1 MLLPE
6 VKEFK
11 MTDTKLHIMWELKED
26 QQRILAPAAG
36 YYSERPQ
43 TGAFLIGG
51 SFVGKLKI
59 LNLYYDLHLP
69 ADVYGQVW
77 AEEKADLVIP
87 VEYGQELFRLNPER
101 SLFDK
106 RITVTEVESKIKEVE
121 TGIPEEGFV
130 VTAFTNGIFYAKPSP
145 DAPPFVSPGQEI
157 EKGKALGL
165 IEVMKTFNHIIFQ
178 GTEKSH
184 KGKIKKIY
192 VKDSQEVKQGEPLFL
207 IEEI

>member
-1 MLLPE
+1 MPWLE
-6 VKEFK
+6 VKEFN
-11 MTDTKLHIMWELKED
+11 MTDTKLSIIFEMKED
-26 QQRILAPAAG
+26 QQKILAPATG
-36 YYSERPQ
+36 YYSGRPQ

-59 LNLYYDLHLP
+59 LNRYYDLHLP
-69 ADVYGQVW
+69 GDIYGQVW
-77 AEEKADLVIP
+77 ADEKADLVIP

-106 RITVTEVESKIKEVE
+106 QITVTEVESQIKEAGAAV
-121 TGIPEEGFV
+121 PEEGFV
-130 VTAFTNGIFYAKPSP
+130 VMAFTNGIFYAKPSP
-145 DAPPFVSPGQEI
+145 DAPPFVSLGQEI

-178 GTEKSH
+178 GTDNSD

-192 VKDSQEVKQGEPLFL
+192 VNDSQEVKQGEPLFL
-207 IEEI
+207 IE

>member
-1 MLLPE
+1 MT
-6 VKEFK
+6 
-11 MTDTKLHIMWELKED
+11 MTDTQLPIMSELSED

-59 LNLYYDLHLP
+59 LNQYYDLHLP
-69 ADVYGQVW
+69 QDVYGQVW
-77 AEEKADLVIP
+77 AEEKTDLVIP

-121 TGIPEEGFV
+121 AGIPAEGFV

-145 DAPPFVSPGQEI
+145 DAPPFVSLGQEI

-165 IEVMKTFNHIIFQ
+165 IEVMKTFNHIIFH
-178 GTEKSH
+178 GTEDSET
-184 KGKIKKIY
+184 GKITKIY
-192 VKDSQEVKQGEPLFL
+192 VKDSQEVKQGDPLFL

>member
-11 MTDTKLHIMWELKED
+11 MTDTKLPILSELKED
-26 QQRILAPAAG
+26 QQRILAPTAG

-59 LNLYYDLHLP
+59 LNQYYDLHLP
-69 ADVYGQVW
+69 EDVYGQVW
-77 AEEKADLVIP
+77 AEEKTDLVIP

-106 RITVTEVESKIKEVE
+106 RISVTEVESKIKEAEAGV
-121 TGIPEEGFV
+121 PDEGFV
-130 VTAFTNGIFYAKPSP
+130 VTAFTNGIFYANPSP
-145 DAPPFVSPGQEI
+145 DAPPFVSKGQEI

-178 GTEKSH
+178 GTGKSNQ
-184 KGKIKKIY
+184 GKIKKIY

-207 IEEI
+207 IEDV

>member
-1 MLLPE
+1 MPWPA

-11 MTDTKLHIMWELKED
+11 MTDTQLPIISELEED
-26 QQRILAPAAG
+26 QQRILAPAPG

-43 TGAFLIGG
+43 VGAFLIGG

-59 LNLYYDLHLP
+59 LNQYYDLHLP
-69 ADVYGQVW
+69 GDIYGQVW
-77 AEEKADLVIP
+77 AEEKTDLVIP

-106 RITVTEVESKIKEVE
+106 RITVTEVESKIKEAG
-121 TGIPEEGFV
+121 TGIVDEGFV
-130 VTAFTNGIFYAKPSP
+130 IAAFTNGIFYAKPSP
-145 DAPPFVSPGQEI
+145 DAPPFVSMGQEI

-178 GTEKSH
+178 GTGKSL

-207 IEEI
+207 IE

>member
-1 MLLPE
+1 MPWPGL
-6 VKEFK
+6 KEFK
-11 MTDTKLHIMWELKED
+11 MTDTQLNIMWELKED
-26 QQRILAPAAG
+26 QQRILAPTPG

-59 LNLYYDLHLP
+59 LNQYYDLHLP
-69 ADVYGQVW
+69 ADIYGQVW
-77 AEEKADLVIP
+77 AEEKTDLVIP

-106 RITVTEVESKIKEVE
+106 QITVTEVESKIKEAG
-121 TGIPEEGFV
+121 TGIVDEGFV
-130 VTAFTNGIFYAKPSP
+130 ITAFTNGIFYAKPSP
-145 DAPPFVSPGQEI
+145 DAPPFVSRGQEI

-178 GTEKSH
+178 GTGKSP

-207 IEEI
+207 IE